1 MTYVQN
7 TGTAFGFF
15 QGNNRALGLLAFII
29 LVALLYGARG
39 LTERGGFWGAIGVAF
54 VLGGAVGNMIDRFHY
69 GRVIDFI
76 DFRFWPVF
84 NVADSAITDD
94 QDLAA
99 LAAPYGSAAAGL
111 ARFWQLTT
119 RGMELFPW
127 DVAWYV
133 RQIGRSR
140 VDHALS
146 AARIRGMPCCTP
158 SWCSTR
164 ATIFLRSY
172 EYYTEDDPWLREDI
186 ELRSRLAAE
195 AWAEALTLG
204 EQTLPS
210 VPDSLRLSFQ
220 RNLLDLGRLRRRAAA
235 YALHL
240 RETNLAQM
248 LREYPAAPARV
259 LAELRQCLQADL
271 ANYAAE
277 QQAEAAAPALGLFHL
292 NPQAA
297 AGQPWTE
304 AEDALR
310 LLDSD
315 PAAFLQTYLTA
326 APVKQVG
333 PNPQPGYNP
342 LLTEKLAAKGL
353 FSVTSR

>member
-1 MTYVQN
+1 
-7 TGTAFGFF
+7 
-15 QGNNRALGLLAFII
+15 
-29 LVALLYGARG
+29 
-39 LTERGGFWGAIGVAF
+39 
-54 VLGGAVGNMIDRFHY
+54 
-69 GRVIDFI
+69 
-76 DFRFWPVF
+76 
-84 NVADSAITDD
+84 
-94 QDLAA
+94 
-99 LAAPYGSAAAGL
+99 
-111 ARFWQLTT
+111 
-119 RGMELFPW
+119 
-127 DVAWYV
+127 
-133 RQIGRSR
+133 
-140 VDHALS
+140 
-146 AARIRGMPCCTP
+146 MPCRTP

-186 ELRSRLAAE
+186 ELRCRLAAE
-195 AWAEALTLG
+195 AWQAALSFG
-204 EQTLPS
+204 EQTLPA
-210 VPDSLRLSFQ
+210 VPHALRLSFD
-220 RNLLDLGRLRRRAAA
+220 RNLLDLGRLQRRAQA

-297 AGQPWTE
+297 ARHPWTE

-310 LLDSD
+310 LLDRD
-315 PAAFLQTYLTA
+315 PAAFLTTYLTTGQP
-326 APVKQVG
+326 APAGSNLTSEAFDQKPG
-333 PNPQPGYNP
+333 GYNP
-342 LLTEKLAAKGL
+342 LLMNAAPDKGL